1 MVFPLDCSRA
11 TPVLLIFFSRMKLK
25 RTCQFNGKI
34 YEMDFPNMTASQ
46 YYDAREKWKGGLLI
60 QQAFP
65 FLNADER
72 EFIMTGTPPNV
83 WNEIFGEAGL

>member
-1 MVFPLDCSRA
+1 
-11 TPVLLIFFSRMKLK
+11 
-25 RTCQFNGKI
+25 
-34 YEMDFPNMTASQ
+34 MTASQ

-65 FLNADER
+65 FLTADER

-83 WNEIFGEAGL
+83 WNQIFGDAGL

>member
-1 MVFPLDCSRA
+1 MVFVRDCSRA
-11 TPVLLIFFSRMKLK
+11 TVPLLIYFWCMKLK
-25 RTCQFNGKI
+25 RVCQFNGRV

-65 FLNADER
+65 FLTADER
-72 EFIMTGTPPNV
+72 EFIMTGTPPHV
-83 WNEIFGEAGL
+83 WKEIFAQHDL